1 MSLRAGANHPTH
13 LPFIKRPPKPLL
25 LGYQG
30 GDADDETTRRR
41 GALDITTH
49 FIRVAFRRVV
59 PVQRQRVNTLPRAGA
74 CSGDRLNT
82 LPGVHRITPSSGIFS
97 VFPKSLRAQ
106 RAGRVAPRRGGAK
119 RRAAALGA
127 AQRRKAPPQAA
138 ERRAA
143 HKACFSAFNFAPIIE
158 KQKMLTGRSSGIRP
172 VL

>member
-49 FIRVAFRRVV
+49 LIRVAFRRVV

-74 CSGDRLNT
+74 CSGDRVNT
-82 LPGVHRITPSSGIFS
+82 LAGVHRITPSSGN
-97 VFPKSLRAQ
+97 
-106 RAGRVAPRRGGAK
+106 
-119 RRAAALGA
+119 AAAS
-127 AQRRKAPPQAA
+127 RRLANA
-138 ERRAA
+138 
-143 HKACFSAFNFAPIIE
+143 
-158 KQKMLTGRSSGIRP
+158 M
-172 VL
+172 

>member
-74 CSGDRLNT
+74 CSGDRVNT
-82 LPGVHRITPSSGIFS
+82 LPGVHRITPSSGNRKLRQVIRRFGS
-97 VFPKSLRAQ
+97 VTVLRF
-106 RAGRVAPRRGGAK
+106 R
-119 RRAAALGA
+119 
-127 AQRRKAPPQAA
+127 
-138 ERRAA
+138 
-143 HKACFSAFNFAPIIE
+143 
-158 KQKMLTGRSSGIRP
+158 RSSGG
-172 VL
+172 

>member
-41 GALDITTH
+41 GALDIATH

-74 CSGDRLNT
+74 CSGDPLNT
-82 LPGVHRITPSSGIFS
+82 PAGFTELPPPPRVDKTPER
-97 VFPKSLRAQ
+97 VDKTPDEKSL
-106 RAGRVAPRRGGAK
+106 
-119 RRAAALGA
+119 
-127 AQRRKAPPQAA
+127 QA
-138 ERRAA
+138 
-143 HKACFSAFNFAPIIE
+143 
-158 KQKMLTGRSSGIRP
+158 RSPHR
-172 VL
+172 

>member
-74 CSGDRLNT
+74 CSGDRVNT
-82 LPGVHRITPSSGIFS
+82 LPGVHRITPSSFDS
-97 VFPKSLRAQ
+97 PKNENL
-106 RAGRVAPRRGGAK
+106 K
-119 RRAAALGA
+119 RT
-127 AQRRKAPPQAA
+127 
-138 ERRAA
+138 
-143 HKACFSAFNFAPIIE
+143 HISFYF
-158 KQKMLTGRSSGIRP
+158 
-172 VL
+172 

>member
-82 LPGVHRITPSSGIFS
+82 LAGVHRITPSSG
-97 VFPKSLRAQ
+97 VRDAGKDLCGVDHLRHAQ
-106 RAGRVAPRRGGAK
+106 PCV
-119 RRAAALGA
+119 L
-127 AQRRKAPPQAA
+127 PPDLA
-138 ERRAA
+138 
-143 HKACFSAFNFAPIIE
+143 
-158 KQKMLTGRSSGIRP
+158 
-172 VL
+172 

>member
-74 CSGDRLNT
+74 CSGDRVNT
-82 LPGVHRITPSSGIFS
+82 LPGVHRITPSSICGTD
-97 VFPKSLRAQ
+97 AQ
-106 RAGRVAPRRGGAK
+106 VTRFGTRLLIGGA
-119 RRAAALGA
+119 RV
-127 AQRRKAPPQAA
+127 
-138 ERRAA
+138 
-143 HKACFSAFNFAPIIE
+143 CN
-158 KQKMLTGRSSGIRP
+158 
-172 VL
+172 

>member
-74 CSGDRLNT
+74 CSGDRVNT
-82 LPGVHRITPSSGIFS
+82 LPGVHRITPSSGH
-97 VFPKSLRAQ
+97 L
-106 RAGRVAPRRGGAK
+106 APGWR
-119 RRAAALGA
+119 
-127 AQRRKAPPQAA
+127 
-138 ERRAA
+138 
-143 HKACFSAFNFAPIIE
+143 H
-158 KQKMLTGRSSGIRP
+158 LTC
-172 VL
+172 

>member
-41 GALDITTH
+41 GALDVATH
-49 FIRVAFRRVV
+49 FMRVAFRRVV

-82 LPGVHRITPSSGIFS
+82 LAGVHRITPSSIVACGWRQQVGVEIRFTGYNIHTRHTAHRGAWS
-97 VFPKSLRAQ
+97 VACAWSVDGVISPPS
-106 RAGRVAPRRGGAK
+106 RVWCGNAPAS
-119 RRAAALGA
+119 RAA
-127 AQRRKAPPQAA
+127 
-138 ERRAA
+138 
-143 HKACFSAFNFAPIIE
+143 
-158 KQKMLTGRSSGIRP
+158 RS
-172 VL
+172 

>member
-41 GALDITTH
+41 GALDIATH

-82 LPGVHRITPSSGIFS
+82 LPGPPEH
-97 VFPKSLRAQ
+97 
-106 RAGRVAPRRGGAK
+106 APRGSPNYPLLHLLSAGNVRVDRK
-119 RRAAALGA
+119 R
-127 AQRRKAPPQAA
+127 
-138 ERRAA
+138 
-143 HKACFSAFNFAPIIE
+143 
-158 KQKMLTGRSSGIRP
+158 
-172 VL
+172 

>member
-49 FIRVAFRRVV
+49 FITVAFRRVV

-82 LPGVHRITPSSGIFS
+82 LPGVHRITPSCEIP
-97 VFPKSLRAQ
+97 VV
-106 RAGRVAPRRGGAK
+106 RVRLYTVHYEEFEPRTGSAPAD
-119 RRAAALGA
+119 
-127 AQRRKAPPQAA
+127 
-138 ERRAA
+138 
-143 HKACFSAFNFAPIIE
+143 SIST
-158 KQKMLTGRSSGIRP
+158 TGT
-172 VL
+172 VMNQH

>member
-82 LPGVHRITPSSGIFS
+82 LVGVHRITPSSGIPYCATHEIHRFLIVYKVS
-97 VFPKSLRAQ
+97 WGPYEI
-106 RAGRVAPRRGGAK
+106 RV
-119 RRAAALGA
+119 
-127 AQRRKAPPQAA
+127 
-138 ERRAA
+138 
-143 HKACFSAFNFAPIIE
+143 
-158 KQKMLTGRSSGIRP
+158 
-172 VL
+172 

>member
-82 LPGVHRITPSSGIFS
+82 LPGVHRITPSSVKADEGAMCFVVLWI
-97 VFPKSLRAQ
+97 VHILYVIRAL
-106 RAGRVAPRRGGAK
+106 RGGTLPYPVQYTYGLTVQP
-119 RRAAALGA
+119 RC
-127 AQRRKAPPQAA
+127 APPRGARSAA
-138 ERRAA
+138 SARAHRA
-143 HKACFSAFNFAPIIE
+143 DTVRPFSSLLP
-158 KQKMLTGRSSGIRP
+158 
-172 VL
+172 

>member
-30 GDADDETTRRR
+30 GDTDDETTRRR
-41 GALDITTH
+41 GAPDIATH

-74 CSGDRLNT
+74 CSGDGLNT
-82 LPGVHRITPSSGIFS
+82 LAGVHRITPSSGIFF

-106 RAGRVAPRRGGAK
+106 RAGRVAPRRGRTK
-119 RRAAALGA
+119 RRAAAQSA
-127 AQRRKAPPQAA
+127 AA
-138 ERRAA
+138 
-143 HKACFSAFNFAPIIE
+143 
-158 KQKMLTGRSSGIRP
+158 GG
-172 VL
+172 

>member
-74 CSGDRLNT
+74 CSGDRVNT
-82 LPGVHRITPSSGIFS
+82 LPGVHRITPSSR
-97 VFPKSLRAQ
+97 K
-106 RAGRVAPRRGGAK
+106 K
-119 RRAAALGA
+119 KKKLGA
-127 AQRRKAPPQAA
+127 AGAAGGRKEAGMG
-138 ERRAA
+138 
-143 HKACFSAFNFAPIIE
+143 KGGMGKE
-158 KQKMLTGRSSGIRP
+158 KESYRCL
-172 VL
+172 

>member
-13 LPFIKRPPKPLL
+13 LPFKRPPKPLL

-74 CSGDRLNT
+74 CSGDGLNT
-82 LPGVHRITPSSGIFS
+82 LRGVHRITPSSKKAEQREYGRQ
-97 VFPKSLRAQ
+97 LR
-106 RAGRVAPRRGGAK
+106 
-119 RRAAALGA
+119 RRAFL
-127 AQRRKAPPQAA
+127 K
-138 ERRAA
+138 
-143 HKACFSAFNFAPIIE
+143 
-158 KQKMLTGRSSGIRP
+158 
-172 VL
+172 

>member
-30 GDADDETTRRR
+30 GDTDDETTRRR
-41 GALDITTH
+41 GAPDIATH

-82 LPGVHRITPSSGIFS
+82 LAGVHRITPSSCIC
-97 VFPKSLRAQ
+97 VRAVRNVPREVRSPRTSYALTV
-106 RAGRVAPRRGGAK
+106 RAVTGDQYRVCGCD
-119 RRAAALGA
+119 L
-127 AQRRKAPPQAA
+127 
-138 ERRAA
+138 
-143 HKACFSAFNFAPIIE
+143 
-158 KQKMLTGRSSGIRP
+158 
-172 VL
+172 

>member
-82 LPGVHRITPSSGIFS
+82 LPGVHRITPCEVRPACLLGDI
-97 VFPKSLRAQ
+97 
-106 RAGRVAPRRGGAK
+106 K
-119 RRAAALGA
+119 RRSQTKKSNSLYNIRLFPEVLEGWFEV
-127 AQRRKAPPQAA
+127 Q
-138 ERRAA
+138 
-143 HKACFSAFNFAPIIE
+143 FD
-158 KQKMLTGRSSGIRP
+158 TGRP
-172 VL
+172 A